1 MSGTVDSNESPRRRH
16 LLVFDL
22 NGLFVERVRGA
33 HYAPLAASGMV
44 SERAREVVGT
54 SATST
59 NAREDDAPSTSSSS
73 PVSSRTRGAS
83 ERVRAVKPDF
93 RINKHACY
101 LRRHARE
108 FLEWAHE
115 RFDVGVWS
123 SAMEHNTSA
132 MVKNIWGD
140 LREKLAFVLCQE
152 HCTRAGMM
160 KTSDGFGTKPR
171 FLKNLSVVWQKFET
185 RFDETNTL
193 LIDDDSYKVVKNPPN
208 TAIHPSPFTVAD
220 RESDNGLGPNGAL
233 RLYLEKLHECDSVPA
248 FVKTNPFVDAAPRAV
263 ADDIETVGAR
273 LEALSVRDGAK
284 KAETENARRRR
295 RRLQQKASAETTVET
310 AAAAHDAEIT
320 SFGTQT
326 VVETASEVR
335 RHRFIAHEER
345 ESRVE
350 TVTRPRRLSMS
361 I

>member
-1 MSGTVDSNESPRRRH
+1 MSETVDSNESARRRH

-33 HYAPLAASGMV
+33 HYAPRATSGTV
-44 SERAREVVGT
+44 PERSREVAGT

-59 NAREDDAPSTSSSS
+59 NAREGDAPSVSSSS
-73 PVSSRTRGAS
+73 PVSSRTRGVS

-93 RINKHACY
+93 IINKHSCY

-132 MVKNIWGD
+132 MVENIWGD

-152 HCTRAGMM
+152 HCARAGMM
-160 KTSDGFGTKPR
+160 KTSDGRGTKPR
-171 FLKNLSVVWQKFET
+171 FLKNLSVVWQKFEA

-208 TAIHPSPFTVAD
+208 TAIHPSPFTVAG

-233 RLYLEKLHECDSVPA
+233 RLYLEKLHKCDSVPA
-248 FVKTNPFVDAAPRAV
+248 FVKMNPFVDTAPRAI
-263 ADDIETVGAR
+263 ADDIDAVGAR
-273 LEALSVRDGAK
+273 LEALSVRDDAK
-284 KAETENARRRR
+284 KEPKPKTRGGGGGRGGGGKKPPPKQPSKPPPPLATPKSLPSAPKPSSKKPPPKPTDADSS
-295 RRLQQKASAETTVET
+295 LTKSGAS
-310 AAAAHDAEIT
+310 
-320 SFGTQT
+320 
-326 VVETASEVR
+326 
-335 RHRFIAHEER
+335 
-345 ESRVE
+345 SR
-350 TVTRPRRLSMS
+350 
-361 I
+361 

>member
-152 HCTRAGMM
+152 HCARAGMM
-160 KTSDGFGTKPR
+160 KTSDGRGTKPR

-220 RESDNGLGPNGAL
+220 RESDDGLGPNGAL

-263 ADDIETVGAR
+263 ADDIEAVGAR

-284 KAETENARRRR
+284 KKPKPKTRGGAGAGYNKKPPPKQSSKPPPPLTTPKSLLSAPKQSSKP
-295 RRLQQKASAETTVET
+295 LPKSVDTDSSLTKSASR
-310 AAAAHDAEIT
+310 
-320 SFGTQT
+320 
-326 VVETASEVR
+326 ASKR
-335 RHRFIAHEER
+335 
-345 ESRVE
+345 
-350 TVTRPRRLSMS
+350 
-361 I
+361 

>member
-1 MSGTVDSNESPRRRH
+1 M
-16 LLVFDL
+16 LVFDL

-132 MVKNIWGD
+132 MVENIWGD

-152 HCTRAGMM
+152 HCARAGMM
-160 KTSDGFGTKPR
+160 KTSDGRGTKPR

-220 RESDNGLGPNGAL
+220 RESDDGLGPNGAL

-248 FVKTNPFVDAAPRAV
+248 FVKSTKLAHKKPSVSTHARWLPLRRAP
-263 ADDIETVGAR
+263 
-273 LEALSVRDGAK
+273 
-284 KAETENARRRR
+284 
-295 RRLQQKASAETTVET
+295 ASRTLFWAPPP
-310 AAAAHDAEIT
+310 
-320 SFGTQT
+320 SFLKSPS
-326 VVETASEVR
+326 AR
-335 RHRFIAHEER
+335 RHRR
-345 ESRVE
+345 SVCESAASAP
-350 TVTRPRRLSMS
+350 TPATRHRSRNRRRA
-361 I
+361 